1 MTLLQANADVTPE
14 VLRALPRA
22 AIDGGHLIGYWYWE
36 LSSFPIEFSDRF
48 SLLDE
53 IWVASQFV
61 HDAIAPVSPIPVK
74 LVPPFVPNPQV
85 CVFGRRRLFERERFV
100 FFYSFDVGSVAERKN
115 PFGAIETIR
124 RLTSKTDRSV
134 GLVLRVNRSELDR
147 ELVLSLRRSVRGL
160 PIEIVTQRCT
170 RRAFVE
176 LMAGCDAVLSLH
188 RSEGL
193 GLLPIEALWM
203 GKPVVATA
211 YGGVTDY
218 LSPRT
223 AFPVDFELVILDRDH
238 PPYPRGS
245 VWAEPDLDHA
255 VHQMR
260 LLIENGD
267 DAQRRTLE
275 GQRLVRSRFGLAA
288 ATHRY
293 RRELARSFDH
303 VLDPILS
310 DGVRA

>member
-1 MTLLQANADVTPE
+1 
-14 VLRALPRA
+14 
-22 AIDGGHLIGYWYWE
+22 
-36 LSSFPIEFSDRF
+36 
-48 SLLDE
+48 
-53 IWVASQFV
+53 
-61 HDAIAPVSPIPVK
+61 
-74 LVPPFVPNPQV
+74 
-85 CVFGRRRLFERERFV
+85 
-100 FFYSFDVGSVAERKN
+100 
-115 PFGAIETIR
+115 
-124 RLTSKTDRSV
+124 
-134 GLVLRVNRSELDR
+134 
-147 ELVLSLRRSVRGL
+147 
-160 PIEIVTQRCT
+160 
-170 RRAFVE
+170 
-176 LMAGCDAVLSLH
+176 MAGCDAVLSLH